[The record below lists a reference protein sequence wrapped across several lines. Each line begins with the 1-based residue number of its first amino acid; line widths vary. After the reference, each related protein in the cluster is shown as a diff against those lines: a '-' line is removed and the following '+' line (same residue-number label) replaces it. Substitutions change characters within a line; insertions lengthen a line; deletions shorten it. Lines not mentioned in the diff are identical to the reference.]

1 MGASRRSSAHRPRS
15 EISAGTVRITADSAI
30 RIVTAAAG
38 LHPERISPSANVPD
52 VPNVAAD
59 STASPSP
66 APANPDPRRSR
77 ATATVSSNLA

>member
-1 MGASRRSSAHRPRS
+1 
-15 EISAGTVRITADSAI
+15 
-30 RIVTAAAG
+30 VTAAAG